1 MFKKE
6 YDIASLENPIKKFLN
21 TSVTKSGVFGGN
33 PNVAI
38 IVPKRT
44 KGVYIE
50 LLSEIRTQR
59 EILIR
64 NNFYLNEILN
74 KDGLHI
80 YGVLKNE

>member
-1 MFKKE
+1 MFRKE
-6 YDIASLENPIKKFLN
+6 YDIVSLESSIKKFLN
-21 TSVTKSGVFGGN
+21 TSVTKNGVFGGN

-44 KGVYIE
+44 KGAYIE
-50 LLSEIRTQR
+50 LLSGIRTQR
-59 EILIR
+59 EFLIG

-80 YGVLKNE
+80 YEVLKNE